1 MRYTAIAMALFSMLY
16 SPPIALAQGD
26 AATSGTDA
34 ILAAFDY
41 RCTDITGTSISAP
54 DWNTVPDGA
63 AGQELIIRYG
73 GNQEISRVSWTRD
86 GQTYYEA
93 VGLGMALRTG
103 FAIAV
108 FAEDFV
114 ETYVYSLAAAELL
127 YSSTRSG
134 SAFPDIIKAFRGVCE
149 PVAR

>member
-1 MRYTAIAMALFSMLY
+1 MRCAAIATALFSMLY
-16 SPPIALAQGD
+16 SPPIALAQDG
-26 AATSGTDA
+26 AATSGADA

-41 RCTDITGTSISAP
+41 RCTDITGTSIRAP

-63 AGQELIIRYG
+63 PGQELMIRYG
-73 GNQEISRVSWTRD
+73 GNQELSRVSWTRD

-114 ETYVYSLAAAELL
+114 ETYVYSAAAELL

-134 SAFPDIIKAFRGVCE
+134 GAFPNVIKAFRGVCE